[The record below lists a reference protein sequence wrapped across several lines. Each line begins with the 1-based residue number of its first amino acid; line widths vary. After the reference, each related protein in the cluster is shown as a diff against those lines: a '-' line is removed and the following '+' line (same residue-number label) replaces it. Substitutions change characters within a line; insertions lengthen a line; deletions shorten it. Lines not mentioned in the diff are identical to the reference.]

1 MPTYEYYCKAC
12 DKDFEVFQSI
22 TAEPLT
28 GCPDCDVP
36 GQVERKISGGAGI
49 IFKGSGFYE
58 TDYKSKSG
66 KPESES
72 TSNSASDCCSGPCA
86 CSSKN

>member
-1 MPTYEYYCKAC
+1 MPTYEYFCKAC

-22 TAEPLT
+22 TADPLKD
-28 GCPDCDVP
+28 CPECNTK

-58 TDYKSKSG
+58 TDYKTKSG
-66 KPESES
+66 TPESKPAEK
-72 TSNSASDCCSGPCA
+72 SAAHSCGSGCGCA
-86 CSSKN
+86 SKN